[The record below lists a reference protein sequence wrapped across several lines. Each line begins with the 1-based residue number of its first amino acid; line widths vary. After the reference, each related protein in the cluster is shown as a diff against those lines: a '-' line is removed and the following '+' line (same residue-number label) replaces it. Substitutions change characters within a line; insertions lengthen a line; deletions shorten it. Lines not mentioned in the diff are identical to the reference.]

1 MTTDEQMRAAIRLL
15 AEMEQDFAK
24 GSNSVILAIVSESRR
39 EYAEAMVRLTQV
51 PPLEKNLTEIQR
63 LQNLIARHLDLV
75 EWLRKIENNA
85 KAGLVQLS
93 LSHADLEAIIFG
105 SGDPRQVTEPV
116 DN

>member
-1 MTTDEQMRAAIRLL
+1 MTTDEQLRAAIRLL

-24 GSNSVILAIVSESRR
+24 GANSIVLAIISESRK
-39 EYAEAMVRLTQV
+39 EYAAAMVRLTQV
-51 PPLEKNLTEIQR
+51 APGNTEEIQR

-75 EWLRKIENNA
+75 EWLRRIENNA